1 MKTRQY
7 SILIIILIFLF
18 MVIMLSFYLRNVN
31 LYMVQA
37 RNNGLVLIDMMFQ
50 ALGSED
56 VDDSDFQEMARNYG
70 DISHSRVIVTTI
82 DSLLLAD
89 SFKENISGVY
99 YDSVLAEAK
108 KGRPS
113 YKILN
118 SRLNDSLV
126 LSIARPPH
134 PVGDEMVLIELIT
147 TVRGVKSIS
156 RIIIQTLFFILL
168 FMAVGTFVFISYF
181 RQRVKSQ
188 IKLLLKSTEAAMES
202 GTGII
207 SIQSSSPEVDK
218 LVEHFN
224 VLLNRYNNLIIAD
237 NKKYSRINTVFSS
250 IGSGII
256 AVDSNNKISMV
267 NGQAES
273 LLNINKA
280 DLFSTRKKSE
290 EISSL
295 LTKILE
301 QTEWV
306 NASGEES
313 LFSLDTD
320 DGKVLDVI
328 VTLINNKYIPYDRFG
343 VLAVIVDVT
352 EMRRLENL
360 RGEFIS
366 NVSHELRTPL
376 TLISGFVETLKTWKM
391 LSDKDRTRSL
401 DIIDI
406 ETNRLKRLISELLLL
421 SKIEGKIA
429 KTYEENIEVSLLVR
443 EAYKSL
449 KPFADEK
456 HIGFSLDIGENIPTF
471 KGIPSWFRQIVENLC
486 ENAIKY
492 TPEHGLI
499 RVNLSTSGRNLILEV
514 TDNGIGIPEK
524 DREKIFERFYRVAK
538 SRNSR
543 IGGSGL
549 GLAIARHIAN
559 EFGGDI
565 TLNSREGEGSVFTVS
580 LPIDEKNNQA
590 GR

>member
-1 MKTRQY
+1 MKARQY
-7 SILIIILIFLF
+7 TALIIILTFVFVAVL
-18 MVIMLSFYLRNVN
+18 LSFYLRNVN
-31 LYMVQA
+31 LYVGQA
-37 RNNGLVLIDMMFQ
+37 RNNGFVLIDLMFQ
-50 ALGSED
+50 TLGNGTVND
-56 VDDSDFQEMARNYG
+56 PDFQEMAMQYG
-70 DISHSRVIVTTI
+70 EISHSRVIITTV
-82 DSLLLAD
+82 DSRLLAD
-89 SFKENISGVY
+89 SHKENISGVY

-108 KGRPS
+108 KGS
-113 YKILN
+113 SSFKILN
-118 SRLNDSLV
+118 SRLNDSL
-126 LSIARPPH
+126 LMSIARPPH
-134 PVGDEMVLIELIT
+134 PVGDELVLIELIS
-147 TVRGVKSIS
+147 TVPGVKAIS
-156 RIIIQTLFFILL
+156 RIIFQTLFFVLL
-168 FMAVGTFVFISYF
+168 FMAAGTAVFIIYF
-181 RQRVKSQ
+181 RQRIKAQ
-188 IKLLLKSTEAAMES
+188 IKVLLKSTESAIES

-224 VLLNRYNNLIIAD
+224 VLLERYNNLIIAD

-256 AVDSNNKISMV
+256 AVDSNNTISMV
-267 NGQAES
+267 NGQAEN

-290 EISSL
+290 EINSL
-295 LTKILE
+295 LAMILT
-301 QTEWV
+301 QTGRV
-306 NASGEES
+306 NARGEEGR
-313 LFSLDTD
+313 FSLNTE
-320 DGKVLDVI
+320 DGKVLDVN

-343 VLAVIVDVT
+343 VLAVIDDVT
-352 EMRRLENL
+352 EMRHLENL

-391 LSDKDRTRSL
+391 LSEKDRNRSL

-429 KTYEENIEVSLLVR
+429 KTYEEDIRVSHLVR
-443 EAYKSL
+443 EAYDSL
-449 KPFADEK
+449 KPLADAK
-456 HIGFSLDIGENIPTF
+456 HIGFSLDIAECIPSF

-492 TPEHGLI
+492 TPEHGLVSLCVSI
-499 RVNLSTSGRNLILEV
+499 RGNNLILVV

-538 SRNSR
+538 SRNRR

-565 TLNSREGEGSVFTVS
+565 TLESREGEGSVFTLC
-580 LPIDEKNNQA
+580 LPIDEE
-590 GR
+590 